1 MEARL
6 FLNILE
12 GNVMKLIVDK
22 IPKKSSDCLFSEYD
36 CGYTICKFDG
46 AISCALERNE
56 KCPFLKEM
64 ESNK

>member
-1 MEARL
+1 
-6 FLNILE
+6 
-12 GNVMKLIVDK
+12 MKLIVDK

-56 KCPFLKEM
+56 KCSFLKEM